1 MTGEKKMK
9 KSELNFENDLS
20 IDKYK
25 LDEECVTHSALY
37 YRYSELAA
45 NAKNQVG
52 VLSDNLKLIMSEVNI
67 KIRNRFIKE
76 ETKFTEAV
84 INAEV
89 EKEKTVLEAREELR
103 QAELNLAR
111 LQAGVSAFE
120 HRKSQLDNL
129 VKLYCAGYFS
139 TPANSGK
146 QRETVNEQASRD
158 VRAGLNK
165 AGKKKPS
172 VDDEEEDD

>member
-1 MTGEKKMK
+1 MK
-9 KSELNFENDLS
+9 KSDLDFENDLG

-37 YRYSELAA
+37 YHYSELAA
-45 NAKNQVG
+45 NSKNYVG
-52 VLSDNLKLIMSEVNI
+52 VLSDNLKLKMGETDIEV
-67 KIRNRFIKE
+67 RNRLTKE
-76 ETKFTEAV
+76 NVKFTEAV
-84 INAEV
+84 IRAEV
-89 EKEKTVLEAREELR
+89 EKDELVIEAREELR

-146 QRETVNEQASRD
+146 PKETVNEQASRD
-158 VRAGLNK
+158 ARAGLNK
-165 AGKKKPS
+165 PGKRRPV
-172 VDDEEEDD
+172 VDEDE

>member
-1 MTGEKKMK
+1 MK
-9 KSELNFENDLS
+9 KSELNFENDLG

-52 VLSDNLKLIMSEVNI
+52 ILADDLKLKMGVADIE
-67 KIRNRFIKE
+67 IRNRLTKDEI
-76 ETKFTEAV
+76 KFTEAV
-84 INAEV
+84 IRAEV
-89 EKEKTVLEAREELR
+89 EKNKTIIELREELR

-129 VKLYCAGYFS
+129 VRLYCAGYFS
-139 TPANSGK
+139 TPMNSGK

-165 AGKKKPS
+165 SGKRKPS
-172 VDDEEEDD
+172 VDDEEDDD

>member
-1 MTGEKKMK
+1 MK
-9 KSELNFENDLS
+9 KPELNFENDLS

-45 NAKNQVG
+45 NSKNEVNI
-52 VLSDNLKLIMSEVNI
+52 LADNLKLKMSEADI
-67 KIRNRFIKE
+67 EIRNRLIKS

-84 INAEV
+84 IKAEI
-89 EKEKTVLEAREELR
+89 EKDELVIEAREELR
-103 QAELNLAR
+103 QTELNLAR

-139 TPANSGK
+139 TPASSGRQK
-146 QRETVNEQASRD
+146 ETVNEQASRD
-158 VRAGLNK
+158 VRGKLNS
-165 AGKKKPS
+165 KKKPT
-172 VDDEEEDD
+172 VDDEDDD

>member
-1 MTGEKKMK
+1 MK

-37 YRYSELAA
+37 YRYSELAT
-45 NAKNQVG
+45 NKKNEVG
-52 VLSDNLKLIMSEVNI
+52 ILSDNLKLKMGEANI
-67 KIRNRFIKE
+67 EIRNGFIKKE
-76 ETKFTEAV
+76 AKFTEAV

-89 EKEKTVLEAREELR
+89 EKDELVIEAREELR

-139 TPANSGK
+139 TPASSGK
-146 QRETVNEQASRD
+146 QRETINEQASRD
-158 VRAGLNK
+158 ARGKLN
-165 AGKKKPS
+165 AKKKPT
-172 VDDEEEDD
+172 VDDDEDD